1 MTKTIRLSV
10 IIVFA
15 IVFSSCGKRLIY
27 FQEKDNSNS
36 KYSNIELA
44 KHENTVDHV
53 IQAGDILGFKFNSN
67 NTALVNEFST
77 NTGITINENGTL
89 FLPYIGSM
97 LISGKTI
104 KAADEKSKSKKSL
117 FQEQKIVLNN

>member
-1 MTKTIRLSV
+1 MNYRGRRPRQPPTTPKPDVVAPCRRWARNPNKL
-10 IIVFA
+10 F
-15 IVFSSCGKRLIY
+15 
-27 FQEKDNSNS
+27 
-36 KYSNIELA
+36 
-44 KHENTVDHV
+44 
-53 IQAGDILGFKFNSN
+53 
-67 NTALVNEFST
+67 
-77 NTGITINENGTL
+77 GITINENGTL

>member
-53 IQAGDILGFKFNSN
+53 IQAGDILGFKFNSS

-77 NTGITINENGTL
+77 NTGITINKNGTL
-89 FLPYIGSM
+89 FY
-97 LISGKTI
+97 LILE
-104 KAADEKSKSKKSL
+104 ACLYQEKQLKLLMKSQNLKITFSRT
-117 FQEQKIVLNN
+117 KIVLNN